1 MPNSFFRTAANHR
14 PFGLAALVGLGILLA
29 ASPSQATNAHFLHGA
44 GVTDEAMGGSTIAAP
59 QDTIGSLYNNVGNL
73 TQFPGTRVDVN
84 LEVVRSHIGV
94 ESQLGGLH
102 GETQSDSDPG
112 LIPSFGVAHTP
123 QGSDVTYFLGA
134 LGVSGFGTDYPQDDE
149 NPIFRPQIENGA
161 NTGGFGSVYSFYGL
175 LRITGGIAVKVTP
188 RLSLGIAPTIN
199 YATLA
204 IRPFPGAHPDCTA
217 QGVCAY
223 PSAAAAAP
231 ALGGGFLLGLHYR
244 LTDTVAFG
252 LGYTSPQ
259 WFTTFHWNSTVANPE
274 LDTFGKGRRLSFRLN
289 APQSVQ
295 FGVGWEPMPDLL
307 LTSSGKWMNL
317 ADTTGLGD
325 EGFDAAGRL
334 RGFGWKNIW
343 ATGVGAQY
351 RLTSAL
357 AVRLGY
363 NYSEDPIQSR
373 FAIFSA
379 AAPASMGHHAT
390 GGLGVTVSEHVEV
403 NFAYWHAFTQPFA
416 GPFVSPAGP
425 VPNSRAKTSPSED
438 SLSFAVSFKL

>member
-1 MPNSFFRTAANHR
+1 MTMVLWIGAREA
-14 PFGLAALVGLGILLA
+14 G
-29 ASPSQATNAHFLHGA
+29 ATNAHFLHGA

-73 TQFPGTRVDVN
+73 TQLPGTRVDVN
-84 LEVVRSHIGV
+84 LEVVRGRRRV
-94 ESQLGGLH
+94 ESQLGGLR
-102 GETQSDSDPG
+102 GETQSGSDFN

-123 QGSDVTYFLGA
+123 PGSNVTYFLGA
-134 LGVSGFGTDYPQDDE
+134 LGVSGFGTDYPEEDK
-149 NPIFRPQIENGA
+149 NPILRPQIENGA
-161 NTGGFGSVYSFYGL
+161 NTGGFGNIYSFYAL

-188 RLSLGIAPTIN
+188 DLSVGIAPTIN

-204 IRPFPGAHPDCTA
+204 IRPFPAARPDCTA
-217 QGVCAY
+217 QGVCEY
-223 PSAAAAAP
+223 PSAANPAP

-244 LTDTVAFG
+244 WSDTVALG

-259 WFTTFHWNSTVANPE
+259 WFTTFHWNSSVANPE
-274 LDTFGKGRRLSFRLN
+274 LDTFGKRRRLSFRLN

-295 FGVGWEPMPDLL
+295 FGVGWEPMPELL
-307 LTSSGKWMNL
+307 VTSSGKWMNL

-325 EGFDAAGRL
+325 EGFDEAGRL

-343 ATGVGAQY
+343 ATGLGAQY

-363 NYSEDPIQSR
+363 NYSENPIQSR
-373 FAIFSA
+373 FALLSS
-379 AAPASMGHHAT
+379 AAPASIGHHVT

-403 NFAYWHAFTQPFA
+403 NFAYWPAFSEPSA
-416 GPFVSPAGP
+416 GPFISPAGP
-425 VPNSRAKTSPSED
+425 VPNSRVKAPPSRD
-438 SLSFAVSFKL
+438 